1 MSAIGE
7 PDDDLAE
14 VHVGVKAGEQRD
26 QDHRRRETPQ
36 PFAPAP
42 FFSAF
47 RRSRRMAAHDTLYDP
62 SNIAFFKVNR
72 PSAHAKSSPGERSP
86 RRPGF
91 RRVRRITSVPRNRSS
106 RRRGAVAGTRGA
118 RAPQE
123 ELPA

>member
-1 MSAIGE
+1 MQRGAADIEHQLRMSAIGE

-47 RRSRRMAAHDTLYDP
+47 LRSRRMAAHDALYDL
-62 SNIAFFKVNR
+62 SNAAFFKVNR
-72 PSAHAKSSPGERSP
+72 YRCTHGTRADAVATALC
-86 RRPGF
+86 
-91 RRVRRITSVPRNRSS
+91 RRVLPRHRH
-106 RRRGAVAGTRGA
+106 GDI
-118 RAPQE
+118 APW
-123 ELPA
+123 L